1 MMLTVGLLG
10 PLLGPVVGG
19 FIASYKSWR
28 WCFYV
33 LMMWAGVNWL
43 LLFFFVPETY
53 APVLLRRK
61 AKKLRKETGDERYKA
76 PIEMMNKSV
85 TKTVVTSCWRPFQLL
100 VLEVSYPV
108 NERYGF
114 VVLWLTCDQANVPQ
128 SVYFVGYFARCL
140 VPVLRCKC

>member
-1 MMLTVGLLG
+1 MLVSRFFDGLAGSAFLSVAGGTVGDTFPKEKLSMPMMIYSAAPFCG
-10 PLLGPVVGG
+10 PLLGPVVGN

-33 LMMWAGVNWL
+33 LMMWSGVNWM

-61 AKKLRKETGDERYKA
+61 ARQLRKDTGDDRWKA

-85 TKTVVTSCWRPFQLL
+85 TKTVMWSCIRPFQLL
-100 VLEVSYPV
+100 TLEVS
-108 NERYGF
+108 
-114 VVLWLTCDQANVPQ
+114 
-128 SVYFVGYFARCL
+128 
-140 VPVLRCKC
+140 